1 MATALLRLDPSGS
14 VLTTTHHL
22 LANVAYTTS
31 CIELAR
37 PVLEK
42 TIIFYPEPTS
52 QGKFICDESLPPTSY
67 MTKSMGFTG
76 DLTPSHVLEYDMMR
90 ALVFIQERR
99 WAPALDALERCITF
113 PADETSVSTIMLQA
127 FYKWSL
133 VSLILHGRIIGL
145 PGAPSPAATHAYES
159 RGELYVRFDTLFA
172 EEDASAFSEY
182 RRQNN
187 ANFANDGNLGLVDE
201 VLASFQQRQIIR
213 LGDLYSKIS
222 IPEIR
227 QLSQSAV
234 TGKSLDT
241 DDEVVHLIRG
251 MIDTNVL
258 RGHLHSPGGG
268 QPDYLEF
275 LPASEALTEAE
286 FAKQVLAARADIEA
300 LDAVAMTAN
309 AGLTRHKD
317 YVKHL
322 QREKKRKEK
331 DPEARDLGVD
341 FDTQIEDEDL
351 MLGVGASES

>member
-14 VLTTTHHL
+14 VFTTTHHL
-22 LANVAYTTS
+22 LANVVYTTG
-31 CIELAR
+31 CIKQAR

-42 TIIFYPEPTS
+42 TILFYPEPAS
-52 QGKFICDESLPPTSY
+52 QAKLICDESLPPTSY
-67 MTKSMGFTG
+67 ITKSTGFTG
-76 DLTPSHVLEYDMMR
+76 DLTSSHVLEYDMMR

-127 FYKWSL
+127 FHKWAL

-145 PGAPSPAATHAYES
+145 PGAPSAATTHAYES
-159 RGELYVRFDTLFA
+159 RGELYIRFDTLFA
-172 EEDASAFSEY
+172 EEDAYALLEY

-187 ANFANDGNLGLVDE
+187 ANFANDGNIGLVDQ
-201 VLASFQQRQIIR
+201 VLASFQKRQIIR
-213 LGDLYSKIS
+213 LGELYSKIS
-222 IPEIR
+222 ISEIR
-227 QLSQSAV
+227 QLSHSAV
-234 TGKSLDT
+234 TGMSLDT
-241 DDEVVHLIRG
+241 DGEVVHLVRD

-286 FAKQVLAARADIEA
+286 FAKQVLAAKADIDA
-300 LDAVAMTAN
+300 LDAVAKTAN
-309 AGLTRHKD
+309 AGLTRNKD
-317 YVKHL
+317 YVRHL

-331 DPEARDLGVD
+331 DPEGRDLGVD
-341 FDTQIEDEDL
+341 FETQIEDEDL
-351 MLGVGASES
+351 MLGVGASEG